1 LLTVMV
7 HLSGCSAVSCHL
19 TVYTKFRTPSKDV
32 DFKRKVVTF
41 TDTKNGEK
49 HLFPLS
55 QLAESILVDLQSLH
69 KQWAWDSDWVFA
81 TTRTGHKSMEKTHMK
96 EPKSAM
102 KEVADSAGVPFST
115 HDIRRSFS
123 NLLVSADVNAEMQFV
138 KMALNHSMA
147 SDVTSLTTWTKF
159 IHCVPITASLTRPY

>member
-1 LLTVMV
+1 
-7 HLSGCSAVSCHL
+7 
-19 TVYTKFRTPSKDV
+19 V